1 MRGKKN
7 HRSRN
12 AYIKP
17 YNQIKSIIN
26 YLLLVLVFINKTKRT
41 KQQIQTEKKRSLKTN
56 VTSIC
61 IRSQANFNDKS
72 STGVSV
78 KFGIFGIC
86 RALSF
91 IYIFHFII
99 LISIRSLDAIGFVFC
114 RHTNLSYQHQNDEIS
129 LSVEISPVMILFT
142 KHVCVCSCEC
152 FYAIIFH
159 GRM

>member
-1 MRGKKN
+1 MRGEKN
-7 HRSRN
+7 HRSGN

-91 IYIFHFII
+91 IYIFSILLSSSAYDLWMPLVLYCADTQIF
-99 LISIRSLDAIGFVFC
+99 LISNKMTKYRFRLK
-114 RHTNLSYQHQNDEIS
+114 
-129 LSVEISPVMILFT
+129 SV
-142 KHVCVCSCEC
+142 
-152 FYAIIFH
+152 
-159 GRM
+159 R